1 MTISPTEE
9 THTDAYRR
17 YTLDLALKAV
27 GKTCDWELGC
37 GKGIKN
43 AAIGLSGR
51 LFRIDGHVSIDK
63 GLYGQNV
70 KSHTFWFAQH
80 TLCKI

>member
-1 MTISPTEE
+1 MRAAGL
-9 THTDAYRR
+9 HR
-17 YTLDLALKAV
+17 YGSKI
-27 GKTCDWELGC
+27 GWKTCDWELGC

-70 KSHTFWFAQH
+70 KSHTFWFAQY
-80 TLCKI
+80 TLCKVLTNRHGKLT